1 MTAPDATP
9 EALFDDAPG
18 NDYREAWR
26 IASGSA
32 DRFRDVICQALGL
45 DENPGDDD
53 LVFLLLK
60 AHGKADE
67 PESHRWRGF
76 LDDALAAVAVAWVE
90 AIDRRADVL
99 TAGGEQE

>member
-1 MTAPDATP
+1 MTAP
-9 EALFDDAPG
+9 LFDDVPW

-26 IASGSA
+26 IASESA

-45 DENPGDDD
+45 DENPGDSQ
-53 LVFLLLK
+53 LVFLLLS

-76 LDDALAAVAVAWVE
+76 LDDALDTVAEAVRD
-90 AIDRRADVL
+90 DRS
-99 TAGGEQE
+99 